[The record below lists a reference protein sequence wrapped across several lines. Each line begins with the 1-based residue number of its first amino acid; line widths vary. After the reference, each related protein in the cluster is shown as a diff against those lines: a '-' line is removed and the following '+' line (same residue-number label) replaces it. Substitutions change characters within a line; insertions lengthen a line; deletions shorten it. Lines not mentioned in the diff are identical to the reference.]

1 MIEEDQTQRGRET
14 KENQSN
20 LHIIKCQEQ
29 KSEWVSSN
37 EIMNAIRISNFG
49 LIDIKSVVINVIEII
64 IAIASFLTKIKNNKT
79 YK

>member
-20 LHIIKCQEQ
+20 LYIIKCQEQ

-37 EIMNAIRISNFG
+37 EQMNKNMINEFP
-49 LIDIKSVVINVIEII
+49 LIDIKMLLQMLLKLL
-64 IAIASFLTKIKNNKT
+64 FQLHHF
-79 YK
+79 